1 MPLKL
6 SIKQFIQILNQG
18 KEVIDTLFGKK
29 DTLQKNE
36 IIPYIASSNPEN
48 VFEKLTI
55 HGVIHEKNGKIN
67 LDDRVVT
74 LLEDYLEIGEINTET
89 ISGDIKNLKNN
100 ISYYRNDNQIKY
112 LRDIRKT
119 LRKINNTI
127 TRQIILLDNQVD
139 RTFKTEQNYHN
150 RLQKLNNYREERDNV
165 LELIHETENILAKEK
180 GFFNNVRDDEIQ
192 FLQYEL
198 KRTLYE
204 NKDYLIAIQSQIIE
218 YINRIKINPEIA
230 EKIHKFKE
238 LRDNAEFRFKTNINK
253 VIHKNTSLLLNK
265 TEVFKWNV
273 SIDFL
278 TNTDTGRKILK
289 NARKKI
295 DSKNNEEIVK
305 SKKQIKQKTEQKEEI
320 QRLDIDK
327 FFKKFKKSDL
337 DLFEF
342 IFTNEFPENIPQEI
356 DDKLSYFVEISLDYE
371 KKIYF
376 NKEIKHHLYKDK
388 NGKKNKLGYAVI
400 FPNKN

>member
-29 DTLQKNE
+29 NTLQKNE
-36 IIPYIASSNPEN
+36 IIPYIVSSNPEN
-48 VFEKLTI
+48 IFERLTI
-55 HGVIHEKNGKIN
+55 HGVIHEKNGKVN

-139 RTFKTEQNYHN
+139 RTFKTEQNYQN

-165 LELIHETENILAKEK
+165 LELINETENILAKEK
-180 GFFNNVRDDEIQ
+180 GFFYNVRDDEIQ

-198 KRTLYE
+198 KRTLYD

-238 LRDNAEFRFKTNINK
+238 LRDNAEFRFKTNINT
-253 VIHKNTSLLLNK
+253 VIHKNTSLLFNK

-278 TNTDTGRKILK
+278 SNTDTGRKILK

-295 DSKNNEEIVK
+295 NSKDSEEVVK
-305 SKKQIKQKTEQKEEI
+305 SKKQIKQQTKQKEEI

-337 DLFEF
+337 DLFNF

-371 KKIYF
+371 KEIHF
-376 NKEIKHHLYKDK
+376 NKEIKHYLYKDK

-400 FPNKN
+400 FPYNN

>member
-6 SIKQFIQILNQG
+6 TIKQFIQILNQG

-29 DTLQKNE
+29 DILHKNE
-36 IIPYIASSNPEN
+36 IIPYIASSNPETI
-48 VFEKLTI
+48 FERLTI
-55 HGVIHEKNGKIN
+55 HGVIHEKNGKVN
-67 LDDRVVT
+67 LDDRIIT

-139 RTFKTEQNYHN
+139 RTFKTEQNYTN
-150 RLQKLNNYREERDNV
+150 RLQKLINYREERDNV
-165 LELIHETENILAKEK
+165 SKLIKETENVLSKEK

-198 KRTLYE
+198 KKTMYN
-204 NKDYLIAIQSQIIE
+204 NKDYLISIQSQIIE

-238 LRDNAEFRFKTNINK
+238 LKDNAEFRYKTNIKSVMNK
-253 VIHKNTSLLLNK
+253 DKSVLFSKIDN
-265 TEVFKWNV
+265 FKWNV

-278 TNTDTGRKILK
+278 SNTDTGRKILS
-289 NARKKI
+289 NVRRKI
-295 DSKNNEEIVK
+295 NSKEEVKVSK
-305 SKKQIKQKTEQKEEI
+305 SKTINPKDKGQEETH
-320 QRLDIDK
+320 RLDIDM
-327 FFKKFKKSDL
+327 FFEKFKQSDL
-337 DLFEF
+337 DLFNF
-342 IFTNEFPENIPQEI
+342 IFTNKFPKNIPQKI
-356 DDKLSYFVEISLDYE
+356 DDKLSYFVEISLDYDN
-371 KKIYF
+371 KIYF
-376 NKEIKHHLYKDK
+376 NKEIKHFYYTDE
-388 NGKKNKLGYAVI
+388 NGQKNKLGYAVI
-400 FPNKN
+400 YPKK

>member
-48 VFEKLTI
+48 VFERLTI
-55 HGVIHEKNGKIN
+55 HGVIHEKNGKVN
-67 LDDRVVT
+67 LDDRIVT

-139 RTFKTEQNYHN
+139 RTFKTEQNYIN

-165 LELIHETENILAKEK
+165 SNLIKETENVLSKEK

-198 KRTLYE
+198 KKTMYD
-204 NKDYLIAIQSQIIE
+204 NKDYLISIQSQIIE

-238 LRDNAEFRFKTNINK
+238 LKDNAEFRFKTNVK
-253 VIHKNTSLLLNK
+253 SVIDKDKSILLGK
-265 TEVFKWNV
+265 PDIFKWNV

-278 TNTDTGRKILK
+278 SDTDTGRKILS
-289 NARKKI
+289 NVRKKI
-295 DSKNNEEIVK
+295 SSKTNEQNVPK
-305 SKKQIKQKTEQKEEI
+305 SKTIKQRTKNKEETH
-320 QRLDIDK
+320 RLDIDVFFNK
-327 FFKKFKKSDL
+327 FQQTEL
-337 DLFEF
+337 DLFDF
-342 IFTNEFPENIPQEI
+342 IFTTEFPENIPQNV
-356 DDKLSYFVEISLDYE
+356 DDKLSYFVEISLDYDS
-371 KKIYF
+371 KIYF
-376 NKEIKHHLYKDK
+376 NKEMKHFYYTDETG
-388 NGKKNKLGYAVI
+388 NKNKLGYAVI
-400 FPNKN
+400 YPKKH